1 MNKKLALGLAAIF
14 YISTNA
20 AVQEEISC
28 TTISKCEKCRQR
40 EREDEEEVTT
50 VLTNFAGM
58 VVSFINMTQDPHNS
72 RNIGY
77 NLGNMIHGIGN
88 IVSAAIRGGIEIEEY
103 VTSEDFRE
111 KIHGLLLNQDE
122 PED

>member
-1 MNKKLALGLAAIF
+1 
-14 YISTNA
+14 
-20 AVQEEISC
+20 
-28 TTISKCEKCRQR
+28 
-40 EREDEEEVTT
+40 
-50 VLTNFAGM
+50 
-58 VVSFINMTQDPHNS
+58 
-72 RNIGY
+72 
-77 NLGNMIHGIGN
+77 MIHGIGN